1 MVTANGLATGLAMG
15 LAMGRARELANGLAL
30 DSQAR
35 ITRTNGGMN
44 RPPHP

>member
-1 MVTANGLATGLAMG
+1 MVTANGPAMALAMA
-15 LAMGRARELANGLAL
+15 LAMDLANGLANGLAL
-30 DSQAR
+30 HSQAR

>member
-1 MVTANGLATGLAMG
+1 MVTANGPAMALAMDLANGLAMD
-15 LAMGRARELANGLAL
+15 LANGLAL

>member
-1 MVTANGLATGLAMG
+1 MVTANGPAMALAMD
-15 LAMGRARELANGLAL
+15 LANGLAL

>member
-1 MVTANGLATGLAMG
+1 MVTANGPAMALAMD
-15 LAMGRARELANGLAL
+15 LAMDLANGLAL

>member
-1 MVTANGLATGLAMG
+1 MVTANGPAMALAMA
-15 LAMGRARELANGLAL
+15 LAMDLANGLAL

>member
-1 MVTANGLATGLAMG
+1 MLMVTANGPAMALAMA
-15 LAMGRARELANGLAL
+15 LAMDLANGLAL

>member
-1 MVTANGLATGLAMG
+1 MVTANGPAM
-15 LAMGRARELANGLAL
+15 ALANGLAL